1 MSTIDPGD
9 LFQVMQAGV
18 SYQLNAGSLAS
29 RIQTMDGANPFLTC
43 RGTTHYQVSA
53 ASLCQYCLGNASSVQ
68 DSDLYLI
75 ERGGVQH
82 QVTAGTI
89 KTYTNIAEEIVHI
102 SANVNGVNA
111 AGLFASWGANKNK
124 RLIIDP
130 GVTVGG
136 LYIPGGAGGSTF
148 IMENNGAILG
158 AGGGGN
164 SGGGGTAFTL
174 ENPLTIYN
182 NGTIAGGGGGGGVG
196 GPGGGGA
203 VPFDCSYYINK
214 SQGLCIGY
222 DNLNDSCVQMY
233 GAGHVCTGGG
243 TRCRIGNCT
252 NCGWAC
258 VTCAQYV
265 PQTCYNYTGGGAGGA
280 GGRGAGFDGGAAG
293 GAGGAPPDVNAGWG
307 GTGGAG
313 GQLGQ
318 WGATGDTGGSGNNGG
333 GGPGA
338 GGGPPGY
345 YIVGNGYATWAV
357 SGNLAGQVG

>member
-1 MSTIDPGD
+1 
-9 LFQVMQAGV
+9 
-18 SYQLNAGSLAS
+18 
-29 RIQTMDGANPFLTC
+29 MDGANPFLTC

-196 GPGGGGA
+196 GAGGGGYYTYTDYA
-203 VPFDCSYYINK
+203 SNGYAETYCCSV
-214 SQGLCIGY
+214 
-222 DNLNDSCVQMY
+222 D
-233 GAGHVCTGGG
+233 GACQNAYGGG
-243 TRCRIGNCT
+243 SFCRSGGGSFSDNEGLTIWYCND
-252 NCGWAC
+252 
-258 VTCAQYV
+258 CATAYQV
-265 PQTCYNYTGGGAGGA
+265 PVYTGGGAGGA

-293 GAGGAPPDVNAGWG
+293 GAGGAPPGVNAGWG

-318 WGATGDTGGSGNNGG
+318 RGATGDTGGSGNNGG